1 MELVSMHPFCEFMSC
16 YSFSISRIFTVRF
29 RRKRKYLSKLITIKK
44 KNNHSKSY
52 SNRICILLSVFK
64 RIWRRPLSLEERE
77 SCLRWI
83 TQSQWN
89 RSSNGRR
96 RIRWAPRFLYYKL
109 SFMVEKIIVFLLV
122 CKKKYF
128 RQECRIGVKTPT
140 VKNKES
146 NTMTQAKVD
155 HVFKFPLCL
164 GALRLWWQSNRRGID
179 CKRTRCC
186 RDCSGCRGVATCFYE
201 WKRMYFLKIVTSR
214 WDLFLRAI
222 WRSRFNLVGS
232 SVDLKQSQHCPRVKS
247 LPSS

>member
-122 CKKKYF
+122 CKKVF
-128 RQECRIGVKTPT
+128 SAGMPNWS
-140 VKNKES
+140 KNAHSQK
-146 NTMTQAKVD
+146 Q
-155 HVFKFPLCL
+155 
-164 GALRLWWQSNRRGID
+164 GIQYD
-179 CKRTRCC
+179 DSSK
-186 RDCSGCRGVATCFYE
+186 S
-201 WKRMYFLKIVTSR
+201 
-214 WDLFLRAI
+214 
-222 WRSRFNLVGS
+222 RSRIQI
-232 SVDLKQSQHCPRVKS
+232 SVMLRCFTTLMAVKS
-247 LPSS
+247 TRDWL